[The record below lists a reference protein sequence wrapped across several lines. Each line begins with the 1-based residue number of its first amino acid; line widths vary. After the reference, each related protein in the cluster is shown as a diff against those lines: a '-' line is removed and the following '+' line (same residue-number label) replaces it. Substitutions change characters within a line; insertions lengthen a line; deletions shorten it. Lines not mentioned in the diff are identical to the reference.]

1 MLKIGESERAY
12 TLVFA
17 TNWLP
22 QFLFLI
28 FCVYASMFLP
38 SLTRLYRFVCTE
50 SVQLRAHTYITKI
63 VIINGKGGHF
73 ALKLGRVWSLPQI

>member
-28 FCVYASMFLP
+28 FCVYASMFAA
-38 SLTRLYRFVCTE
+38 SLTRLYRVVCTE